1 MTRAEGIHP
10 TALVDPA
17 ARIHSTA
24 RIGAFSIVGAEV
36 ALGADAEVGHHVV
49 LEGRVEIAPRAKVGH
64 GSVLGGKPQDLKF
77 RDGTPSGVRIG
88 TDTVIRE
95 YVTIHRA
102 THPDGWTE
110 IGEGCLIMAMSHIA
124 HDCRV
129 GDGVILPGIHVT
141 ALVEAAGGARPT
153 LVRGVYPADARHL
166 EEYVAA
172 AADDA
177 SFKRYLDRYVHG

>member
-1 MTRAEGIHP
+1 MPVAGHVGSDYERLRPEFRVISNPFAPAERLMLVPPIRPDVSLIHAIAA
-10 TALVDPA
+10 TA
-17 ARIHSTA
+17 
-24 RIGAFSIVGAEV
+24 
-36 ALGADAEVGHHVV
+36 
-49 LEGRVEIAPRAKVGH
+49 
-64 GSVLGGKPQDLKF
+64 
-77 RDGTPSGVRIG
+77 DGTLLLDPMEDDALLAQASRV
-88 TDTVIRE
+88 V
-95 YVTIHRA
+95 VA
-102 THPDGWTE
+102 STE
-110 IGEGCLIMAMSHIA
+110 RVVGSRDEL
-124 HDCRV
+124 RLV

>member
-1 MTRAEGIHP
+1 VPFMPVAGHVGSDYERLRPEFRVISNPFAPAERLMLVPPIRPDVSLIHAIAA
-10 TALVDPA
+10 TA
-17 ARIHSTA
+17 
-24 RIGAFSIVGAEV
+24 
-36 ALGADAEVGHHVV
+36 
-49 LEGRVEIAPRAKVGH
+49 
-64 GSVLGGKPQDLKF
+64 
-77 RDGTPSGVRIG
+77 DGTLLLDPMEDDALLAQASRV
-88 TDTVIRE
+88 V
-95 YVTIHRA
+95 VA
-102 THPDGWTE
+102 STE
-110 IGEGCLIMAMSHIA
+110 RVVGSRDEL
-124 HDCRV
+124 RLV